1 MVSALKLIEVAP
13 KYLGTPYSQMD
24 CQAFVERCLADIGI
38 KKDLAGSNTW
48 YREIAKH
55 GWVGTPKECRKK
67 YGSIPRGAFLFIQ
80 KNDGKEPQ
88 KYIGDGIGN
97 ISHIGIYTGMTGYE
111 MVQIA
116 KNAGVKNAAMYD
128 FGKGA
133 IHSSQSRG
141 CVCTSNFNG
150 KSIDGGWN
158 RVGLWDRI
166 DYGVESHDESEGKQM
181 AIATVWADGGSTVN
195 LRTKPTSSASL
206 VDRIPIGTEAEVET
220 ESGDWSYIHVN
231 GKNGYMMT
239 KYLVS
244 EVPEKADD
252 GKIVV
257 DRELLETAYRQIGN
271 LLGYNG

>member
-1 MVSALKLIEVAP
+1 MGVSSLKLIEVAP
-13 KYLGTPYSQMD
+13 KYLGTPYSLMD

-38 KKDLAGSNTW
+38 LKDLAGSNTW
-48 YREIAKH
+48 YREVARH
-55 GWVGTPKECRKK
+55 GWVGTPEECKKK
-67 YGSIPRGAFLFIQ
+67 YGSIPKGAFLFIQ
-80 KNDGKEPQ
+80 TNDGKEPKQ
-88 KYIGDGIGN
+88 YQGDGIGN
-97 ISHIGIYTGMTGYE
+97 ISHIGLYTGTG
-111 MVQIA
+111 
-116 KNAGVKNAAMYD
+116 D
-128 FGKGA
+128 GA
-133 IHSSQSRG
+133 IHSSKSKG
-141 CVCTSNFNG
+141 CVCQSVFKG
-150 KSIDGGWN
+150 RSINGGWN

-166 DYGVESHDESEGKQM
+166 DYGVESQDESEGKQM

-231 GKNGYMMT
+231 GKSGYMMT

-252 GKIVV
+252 GKIAV
-257 DRELLETAYRQIGN
+257 DRELLETAYRQIGK